1 MDDYVVKPVNLAL
14 LRQALEA
21 CRPLGPRP
29 DTAEASPAASTS
41 HEALDRSV
49 LRELQEQ
56 LGDAESVRKVIA
68 TFLRSTPG
76 LLTALHDAA
85 VKGDADGL
93 RRAAH
98 TIKSSSAMLG
108 ARALSAG
115 CEELE
120 RLSRAGDVA
129 DAPARVAA
137 LEARYVEVERGLE
150 ADTAS
155 G

>member
-76 LLTALHDAA
+76 LLTALHDPA
-85 VKGDADGL
+85 VK
-93 RRAAH
+93 
-98 TIKSSSAMLG
+98 
-108 ARALSAG
+108 
-115 CEELE
+115 
-120 RLSRAGDVA
+120 GDVA